1 MFGPLQITW
10 RKPMCFQGRGP
21 FFTTTSNALCTHL
34 VPLPRWNFKSS
45 FFLCLA
51 DVGSMAYPQTEMAN
65 VISMPFIPCQ
75 CITWGDLAISQLW
88 RNLTTVEK
96 PMRFQTPNLGGVG
109 LGVYRGFVSLT
120 VLRNSIRLKSA
131 LLNLLRAAAGCQDHR
146 WDFGDSPVINPI
158 FCEVLVPTSANPNT
172 PFSAPEISILSEA
185 GMPTCDQR
193 PVPVDCL
200 FNHLPS
206 LLHRRRP
213 MSGLTVAAKRVC
225 PENCRW
231 RPCVRSFQGLSCID
245 CRARP
250 FTSASCKSP
259 SKTTWVPPARILKDV
274 PCCRQFQISAPHW
287 DPPFAP
293 NDMFWTACWFFWSS
307 LLKTQ
312 GASSSS
318 RKIHEKS

>member
-1 MFGPLQITW
+1 MHPSSAITSLKLQVELLSLPRRCGQHGVSTNGDGE
-10 RKPMCFQGRGP
+10 C
-21 FFTTTSNALCTHL
+21 HL
-34 VPLPRWNFKSS
+34 DAFHPLPMHNLGRFGNQSTVEEPYNGGK
-45 FFLCLA
+45 
-51 DVGSMAYPQTEMAN
+51 TH
-65 VISMPFIPCQ
+65 
-75 CITWGDLAISQLW
+75 AISD
-88 RNLTTVEK
+88 TE
-96 PMRFQTPNLGGVG
+96 FGGVG

-274 PCCRQFQISAPHW
+274 P
-287 DPPFAP
+287 
-293 NDMFWTACWFFWSS
+293 S
-307 LLKTQ
+307 L
-312 GASSSS
+312 
-318 RKIHEKS
+318 